1 MIAESLG
8 KDVVAENAAIEDD
21 ALTRAE
27 EMDARLGVLIISQL
41 VKLDLKFR
49 RSGWED
55 GEGKLLSKPQ

>member
-21 ALTRAE
+21 ALASAE

-49 RSGWED
+49 CSGK
-55 GEGKLLSKPQ
+55 G